1 MGDTVFINGRAA
13 VHAGSAGKS
22 IAFPDVCLCPP
33 TPPAGPIPTP
43 LPNNVKAAD
52 LDAGASS
59 VLIEGNPMG
68 KQSSNFKQ
76 STGNIVAQST
86 GGGVVTAQVQ
96 GKAYFQS
103 FAMNVM
109 IEGEPAVRHLDLVT
123 HNHAGPQPP
132 NTPPMPWLATM
143 NVPAP
148 PADSVVSDQQDGP
161 DWIDVAVLTDSGQPA
176 ADLKYKL
183 TLPDGSVVQGQT
195 GKDGVVKVRGIK
207 KGKCKIS
214 LPDFDEK

>member
-1 MGDTVFINGRAA
+1 VGDTVFVNGRAA

-43 LPNNVKAAD
+43 LPNNVQAAD
-52 LDAGASS
+52 LDGGASS

-68 KQSSNFKQ
+68 KQSSSFKQ
-76 STGNIVAQST
+76 STGNVVAQST
-86 GGGVVTAQVQ
+86 GGGVVTAQVR

-132 NTPPMPWLATM
+132 NTPPTPWLATM
-143 NVPAP
+143 NVAAP
-148 PADSVVSDQQDGP
+148 PAVTAVSDQQKGT
-161 DWIDVAVLTDSGQPA
+161 DWIEIALVDEAGKPIAGVNYSLQ
-176 ADLKYKL
+176 
-183 TLPDGSVVQGQT
+183 LPDGSTVEGQT
-195 GKDGVVKVRGIK
+195 PAGGTMQVRGIP
-207 KGKCKIS
+207 KGKCKITI
-214 LPDFDEK
+214 PKTEA

>member
-1 MGDTVFINGRAA
+1 
-13 VHAGSAGKS
+13 
-22 IAFPDVCLCPP
+22 
-33 TPPAGPIPTP
+33 
-43 LPNNVKAAD
+43 
-52 LDAGASS
+52 
-59 VLIEGNPMG
+59 
-68 KQSSNFKQ
+68 
-76 STGNIVAQST
+76 
-86 GGGVVTAQVQ
+86 
-96 GKAYFQS
+96 
-103 FAMNVM
+103 MNVM
-109 IEGEPAVRHLDLVT
+109 VDGEAAVRHLDLVI

-148 PADSVVSDQQDGP
+148 PPDSVTSDQQDGP
-161 DWIDVAVLTDSGQPA
+161 DWIDVAVVTDNGQPA

-183 TLPDGSVVQGQT
+183 TLPDGSVMQGQT